1 MWRRSPQ
8 PRRPRRSLRT
18 RLRRTVPVRTPTTE
32 TAERRA
38 ENPGTMPPLRPDK
51 VAEAVKAAFAE
62 TRISPSAK
70 MNPDPSLRGLRYG
83 KPPKTTDAYT
93 YVDEPPRRRA
103 DRFLWIAII
112 AAAIA
117 VAAIAFG
124 YYREAQERRAEE
136 QYLLELTGGAS
147 GDEASGDV
155 SAEGDDATNE
165 SNH

>member
-1 MWRRSPQ
+1 M
-8 PRRPRRSLRT
+8 
-18 RLRRTVPVRTPTTE
+18 
-32 TAERRA
+32 
-38 ENPGTMPPLRPDK
+38 
-51 VAEAVKAAFAE
+51 AEAVKAAFAE
-62 TRISPSAK
+62 TRISPSSK
-70 MNPDPSLRGLRYG
+70 MNPDPSLRGRRYG

-155 SAEGDDATNE
+155 PAEGDDATNE